1 MILGVGQPDVRNI
14 EYPDSEKA
22 LKKLIRH
29 IGYNLAV
36 L

>member
-1 MILGVGQPDVRNI
+1 MILGVGQPDVSNS

-22 LKKLIRH
+22 LKKIIRH

-36 L
+36 V